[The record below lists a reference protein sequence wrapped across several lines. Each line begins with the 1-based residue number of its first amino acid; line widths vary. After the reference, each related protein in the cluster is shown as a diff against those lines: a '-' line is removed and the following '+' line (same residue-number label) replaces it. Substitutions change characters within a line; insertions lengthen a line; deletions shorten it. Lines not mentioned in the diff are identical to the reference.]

1 MVYVGKDANGKRV
14 YESIT
19 GATEAEVNMLAAQRR
34 YEVEKGMKKAKIPS
48 DMTVEEAIQK
58 YIDDR
63 DSILAPKTIRECKGY
78 LRNHYDG
85 IKNVRLSK
93 LTEAM
98 IQKEVN
104 REARTLSPKSIRTI
118 YGLFH
123 SAVKTVM
130 PDYNFTI
137 IYPQKEKKEMKI
149 PTKEELIMLLN
160 EVEGKRLEI
169 PVLLAATCGMR
180 RGEIAAL
187 DLKKDVDYKKNKIKI
202 TKAISN
208 NDKSEWVIKP
218 PKTTDSRRTIDCPEW
233 VMAKLAAAR
242 DDPNYKLMHPA
253 HITSAFARV
262 CEKLGVD
269 IRFHD
274 LRHYFASLM
283 LSLGVPDKYA
293 MARLGHS
300 TPNMLKTV
308 YQHLM
313 DDKDAE
319 VTAQI
324 NGYFEVMQ
332 HDLQHDLQH
341 DMKLR
346 EEKEGK
352 AEVSDRKDEK

>member
-1 MVYVGKDANGKRV
+1 MANAKKLPSGNWRALVYIGKDANGQRK

-19 GATEAEVNMLAAQRR
+19 GTTEAEVNMLAAQRR
-34 YEVEKGMKKAKIPS
+34 YEIEKGTKKAKIPAS
-48 DMTVEEAIQK
+48 MTVEEAIQK

-63 DSILAPKTIRECKGY
+63 DSILAPKTIRESKGY
-78 LRNHYDG
+78 LRNHYDNL
-85 IKNVRLSK
+85 KNVRLSK

-118 YGLFH
+118 YSLLLT
-123 SAVKTVM
+123 AVRTAV
-130 PDYNFTI
+130 PDLNFTI
-137 IYPQKEKKEMKI
+137 VYPQKEKKEMKI
-149 PTKEELIMLLN
+149 PTKDELIMLLN
-160 EVEGKRLEI
+160 EIDGKRLEI

-187 DLKKDVDYKKNKIKI
+187 DLKKDVDYKNNKIRI

-208 NDKSEWVIKP
+208 NDKGEWVIKP

-233 VMAKLAAAR
+233 VIAKLAAAR
-242 DDPNYKLMHPA
+242 DDPEYRMMHPS
-253 HITSAFARV
+253 HITSAFART
-262 CEKLGVD
+262 CERLGLD

-293 MARLGHS
+293 MARLGHA

-319 VTAQI
+319 ITTQI
-324 NGYFEVMQ
+324 NGYFEGMQ
-332 HDLQHDLQH
+332 HDLQHET
-341 DMKLR
+341 KLK
-346 EEKEGK
+346 EEKE
-352 AEVSDRKDEK
+352 S